1 MMSDSNANMYMPVA
15 PAYSNG
21 GNGMFDGNNGWWI
34 LLLLWA
40 CGGWNGNGFGGNG
53 GNGQD
58 MNYFYNT
65 GTQNEVNR
73 GFDNLGVANQ
83 LSGIQSAITQ
93 GFANAEVAACNRAAN
108 DMQTNYQG
116 QIAALQASYQ
126 GQIANLQSMNTLQ
139 SQFADCCCENRL
151 ATCQTQ
157 NLVNTTS
164 AATQN
169 NCNNN
174 ARDIITNATA
184 NTQAILDKL
193 CQIELDQV
201 KAQVSD
207 RDREISTLQNQ
218 LNMANLAAS
227 QTAQTAAI
235 KAGQT
240 AEIDAM
246 YNRLRD
252 CPVPT
257 MPVYGSQPIF
267 TCGGNNYGMGCG
279 CGGSF

>member
-40 CGGWNGNGFGGNG
+40 CGGWGNNGNGMNAGG
-53 GNGQD
+53 GQ
-58 MNYFYNT
+58 MPYLLNT
-65 GTQNEVNR
+65 QTQNDVNR
-73 GFDNLGVANQ
+73 GFDNMSLSNQ
-83 LSGIQSAITQ
+83 LSSIQNAVNN
-93 GFANAEVAACNRAAN
+93 GFSNAEVSACNRAMT
-108 DMQTNYQG
+108 DMQTAHQG
-116 QIAALQASYQ
+116 QLAALQASYQ
-126 GQIANLQSMNTLQ
+126 GQIANLQSMNGLQ

-193 CQIELDQV
+193 CQIELDQA
-201 KAQVSD
+201 KAQVAD

-257 MPVYGSQPIF
+257 MPVYGNQPVF